1 MAHRQKLLVLYLASS
16 ALDTPVI
23 GWARY
28 DGLGGSA
35 MTGDQATPPYKTG
48 IAALED
54 GWRLIQAS
62 PLTPHF
68 PGIETQT
75 SYLKY
80 EFWFEQWLDL
90 PSGTDTRVR
99 ETKGMTSNSETKSE

>member
-23 GWARY
+23 GWAQY

-54 GWRLIQAS
+54 GWRL
-62 PLTPHF
+62 
-68 PGIETQT
+68 
-75 SYLKY
+75 
-80 EFWFEQWLDL
+80 
-90 PSGTDTRVR
+90 
-99 ETKGMTSNSETKSE
+99 